1 MTSGML
7 PDPASDPWMN
17 PPHSLHI
24 VIPFIPPT
32 SNHIYVT
39 IWARKQIAK
48 SKEANAFHSRFMSE
62 VVPVYLP
69 WISRMSN
76 APETIYRV
84 STYFYL
90 DQWDVLN
97 KGWFQT
103 PKKAQTRYKKMDTG
117 NRLKLIHDC
126 LSDALGVDDSHF
138 FSLAANKAPAQE
150 YGIEPSVHLYVEA
163 LPAPKDPVG
172 TQTLMSV

>member
-1 MTSGML
+1 MK
-7 PDPASDPWMN
+7 
-17 PPHSLHI
+17 PPEHIRI

-32 SNHIYVT
+32 SNNIYIT
-39 IWARKQIAK
+39 IWKLKRIAK
-48 SKEANAFHSRFMSE
+48 SKEANAFATRFIDE
-62 VVPVYLP
+62 VVPKYLP

-76 APETIYRV
+76 APETVYQV

-90 DQWDVLN
+90 DRWDIMN

-103 PKKAQTRYKKMDTG
+103 PRKAATRYKKMDTG

-138 FSLAANKAPAQE
+138 FTLGATKVVAQDWGVEPQVHIFVTRMQAPA
-150 YGIEPSVHLYVEA
+150 
-163 LPAPKDPVG
+163 DPVG
-172 TQTLMSV
+172 TQTTLPMED